1 MADQCIGFKILL
13 GNSINLFFL
22 IMLIELISSIVAFV
36 CALLAVAFFTLLE
49 RKGLGYFQLR
59 KGPNKVG
66 LIGLPQPLADAVKL
80 FSKELIKP
88 TLVNVFPFL
97 ICPFISLFLGLVLW
111 FLYRNYFLC
120 SIGGISIL
128 LFLCVSRLGV
138 YSVIGAG
145 WFSNSK
151 YALLGSVR
159 AVAQRISYEV
169 RISLILLSCLLLVG
183 RIRLRVVMKYQ
194 FFVWIFLVNFFII
207 IIWFVSC
214 VAETHRAPFDF
225 AEGESELVS
234 GFNVE
239 YGGVGFA
246 VLFMAEYRNI
256 LFMRVLVISLF
267 YGGIIFVG
275 FYGLGLCIFVSVV
288 AWLFIWVRARYPRY
302 RYDLLIYLIWK
313 SYLPVVLRI
322 LIFLVVYV
330 YILN

>member
-1 MADQCIGFKILL
+1 MLVELL
-13 GNSINLFFL
+13 SR
-22 IMLIELISSIVAFV
+22 IVAFV

-66 LIGLPQPLADAVKL
+66 LIGLPQPLADAIKL
-80 FSKELIKP
+80 FRKELIKP

-97 ICPFISLFLGLVLW
+97 ICPFIRLFLGLVLW
-111 FLYRNYFLC
+111 ILYNNYFVC
-120 SIGGISIL
+120 NIGGLSIL
-128 LFLCVSRLGV
+128 LFLCVSSLGV
-138 YSVIGAG
+138 YSVMGAG

-169 RISLILLSCLLLVG
+169 RISLILLRCLLLAG
-183 RIRLRVVMKYQ
+183 RMRLSLIIKYQ
-194 FFVWIFLVNFFII
+194 VWVWVVFVNFFII
-207 IIWFVSC
+207 IMWFVSC

-246 VLFMAEYRNI
+246 VLFIAEYRNI
-256 LFMRVLVISLF
+256 LFISVLVVSLF
-267 YGGIIFVG
+267 FGGVIFISIYGI
-275 FYGLGLCIFVSVV
+275 GLCLFVRLV

-302 RYDLLIYLIWK
+302 RYDLLMYLIWK
-313 SYLPVVLRI
+313 RYLPRVLNI
-322 LIFLVVYV
+322 LVFLVSF
-330 YILN
+330 ICLIN

>member
-1 MADQCIGFKILL
+1 
-13 GNSINLFFL
+13 
-22 IMLIELISSIVAFV
+22 MLIELMSSIVAFV

-66 LIGLPQPLADAVKL
+66 LMGLPQPLADAVKL

-97 ICPFISLFLGLVLW
+97 ICPFMSLFLGLVLW
-111 FLYRNYFLC
+111 FLYSNYFSC
-120 SIGGISIL
+120 SMGGMSML
-128 LFLCVSRLGV
+128 LFLCVSSLGV
-138 YSVIGAG
+138 YSVMGAG

-159 AVAQRISYEV
+159 AVAQSISYEV
-169 RISLILLSCLLLVG
+169 SMSLILLSCLLLVG
-183 RIRLRVVMKYQ
+183 SMSLSLVMKYQ
-194 FFVWIFLVNFFII
+194 FFVWIFFVNFFMMLM
-207 IIWFVSC
+207 WFVSC

-246 VLFMAEYRNI
+246 VLFMAEYSNI
-256 LFMRVLVISLF
+256 LFMSVLVISLF
-267 YGGIIFVG
+267 YGGIIFVS
-275 FYGLGLCIFVSVV
+275 FYGLGLCISVSMV
-288 AWLFIWVRARYPRY
+288 AWLFIWVRASYPRY
-302 RYDLLIYLIWK
+302 RYDLLMYLIWK
-313 SYLPVVLRI
+313 SYLPVVLSI
-322 LIFLVVYV
+322 LIFLVVY
-330 YILN
+330 INMLN

>member
-1 MADQCIGFKILL
+1 MI
-13 GNSINLFFL
+13 
-22 IMLIELISSIVAFV
+22 IELLSGVISFI
-36 CALLAVAFFTLLE
+36 CALVSVAFFTLLE

-66 LIGLPQPLADAVKL
+66 LIGLPQPLADAIKL
-80 FSKELIKP
+80 FSKELVKP
-88 TLVNVFPFL
+88 TLVNIFPFL
-97 ICPFISLFLGLVLW
+97 VCPSMRLFLGLLLW
-111 FLYRNYFLC
+111 ILYSNYFVC
-120 SIGGISIL
+120 SIGGLSVL
-128 LFLCVSRLGV
+128 LFLCVSRLSV

-169 RISLILLSCLLLVG
+169 SLSLILLSCLILVG
-183 RIRLRVVMKYQ
+183 GLSISITIKYQ
-194 FFVWIFLVNFFII
+194 FYVWVVFINFFILL
-207 IIWFVSC
+207 IWFVSC

-246 VLFMAEYRNI
+246 ILFIAEYRNI
-256 LFMRVLVISLF
+256 LFIRVLLISLF
-267 YGGIIFVG
+267 CGGVLYLF
-275 FYGLGLCIFVSVV
+275 FYGLFFYLIIGFV
-288 AWLFIWVRARYPRY
+288 AFIFIWVRARYPRY

-313 SYLPVVLRI
+313 SYLPRVLNI
-322 LIFLVVYV
+322 LVFLVILVYV
-330 YILN
+330 LNI

>member
-1 MADQCIGFKILL
+1 MLVELL
-13 GNSINLFFL
+13 
-22 IMLIELISSIVAFV
+22 SSIVAFV

-66 LIGLPQPLADAVKL
+66 LMGLPQPLADAVKL

-97 ICPFISLFLGLVLW
+97 ICPFMSLFLGLVLW
-111 FLYRNYFLC
+111 ILYNNYFVC
-120 SIGGISIL
+120 NMGGLSML
-128 LFLCVSRLGV
+128 LFLCVSSLGV
-138 YSVIGAG
+138 YSVMGAG

-159 AVAQRISYEV
+159 AVAQSISYEV
-169 RISLILLSCLLLVG
+169 SMSLILLSCLLLAG
-183 RIRLRVVMKYQ
+183 SMSLSMIMKYQ
-194 FFVWIFLVNFFII
+194 VFVWVVFVNFFMMIM
-207 IIWFVSC
+207 WFVSC

-246 VLFMAEYRNI
+246 VLFMAEYSNI
-256 LFMRVLVISLF
+256 LFMSVLVVSLFFGGVVFISL
-267 YGGIIFVG
+267 YGM
-275 FYGLGLCIFVSVV
+275 GLCLFVSLV
-288 AWLFIWVRARYPRY
+288 AWLFIWVRASYPRY
-302 RYDLLIYLIWK
+302 RYDLLMYLIWK
-313 SYLPVVLRI
+313 SYLPSVLNI
-322 LIFLVVYV
+322 LVFLVSFIYL
-330 YILN
+330 LN